1 MRETLG
7 DSSIG
12 DSFRHPFEFGGL
24 KVGIRELQ
32 NRETKKLRGAA
43 RAGKAPWLSAAA
55 RQRLDRACDWRV
67 SWQVYR

>member
-12 DSFRHPFEFGGL
+12 DSFRHPFEFGGVEKLEFGNCKIAKL
-24 KVGIRELQ
+24 KSY
-32 NRETKKLRGAA
+32 AA
-43 RAGKAPWLSAAA
+43 QQGPAKAPWPSAAA

-67 SWQVYR
+67 S